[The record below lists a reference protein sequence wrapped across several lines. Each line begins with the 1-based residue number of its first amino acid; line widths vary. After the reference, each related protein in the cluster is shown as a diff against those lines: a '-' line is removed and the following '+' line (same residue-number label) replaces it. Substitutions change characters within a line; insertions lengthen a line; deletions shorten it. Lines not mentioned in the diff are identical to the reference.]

1 MKNNRQLNLRLP
13 PARMLALIW
22 MIAALLVSCTIS
34 DDIDQERAKIAKKN
48 TGDVIIGATAPWSAK
63 QNGLWNG
70 IEMATDE
77 INQRGGVLTGRKLQ
91 IIKKDTHGSV
101 ADACN
106 IANEFA
112 QNMNMVAVISGD
124 DFLIAPSVIYQYYGL
139 LFLNMK
145 NIGSE
150 FSNQGFSLA
159 FQTAP
164 DAYKVGGFI
173 ARFCL
178 HRKYESLLI
187 LHEQSNY
194 FKSIFDACTK
204 ISEKAGISISKYSLA
219 YTHGEHGTVLSKKFL
234 QNLPAVANTFDAY
247 YILGQHLG
255 SFRLIPRILQVQ
267 GADKP
272 IMINNLFDYKIDLDP
287 ADLKG
292 IDILYATLFDVE
304 STRPIVQKFVQ
315 AYKQKYKSPPD
326 TWAAQG
332 YDAVHAIS
340 DAIEKAKSSAPP
352 DMAAAL
358 YAGVGADGVTG
369 QLKFDELGSRL
380 DLAELKI
387 KEFKD
392 GKYQYV
398 YPISEPSS
406 K

>member
-1 MKNNRQLNLRLP
+1 MKNIRQLNLRLP
-13 PARMLALIW
+13 LVTMMGLIVVA
-22 MIAALLVSCTIS
+22 AALLVSCTIA
-34 DDIDQERAKIAKKN
+34 DDIDQERAKIAQKN
-48 TGDVIIGATAPWSAK
+48 TGDVIIGAVAPWSAE

-77 INQRGGVLTGRKLQ
+77 VNQRGGVLTGRKFQ

-106 IANEFA
+106 IANEFTK
-112 QNMNMVAVISGD
+112 NMDMVAVISGD
-124 DFLIAPSVIYQYYGL
+124 DFLIAPSVIYQYYGV

-164 DAYKVGGFI
+164 DAFNVGGFI
-173 ARFCL
+173 AKFCSE
-178 HRKYESLLI
+178 RKYASLLV
-187 LHEQSNY
+187 LHEQTNY
-194 FKSIFDACTK
+194 FKSIFDACAK

-219 YTHGEHGTVLSKKFL
+219 YMHGEHGTVLSKKYL
-234 QNLPAVANTFDAY
+234 QSLSAVAGTFDAY

-255 SFRLIPRILQVQ
+255 SFNLIPRILQVK
-267 GADKP
+267 GANKP
-272 IMINNLFDYKIDLDP
+272 FLINNLFDYKIDIDP
-287 ADLKG
+287 TELKG
-292 IDILYATLFDVE
+292 VDIMYATIFDVG
-304 STRPIVQKFVQ
+304 SNRPIVQKFVQ
-315 AYKQKYKSPPD
+315 AYRSRYKSPPD

-332 YDAVHAIS
+332 YDAIYAIMHAIT
-340 DAIEKAKSSAPP
+340 KAHSAAPP

-369 QLKFDELGSRL
+369 QLKFDKTGSRL
-380 DLAELKI
+380 DLADLKI
-387 KEFKD
+387 KQYKD
-392 GKYQYV
+392 GKYRFV
-398 YPISEPSS
+398 YPDSAPGS